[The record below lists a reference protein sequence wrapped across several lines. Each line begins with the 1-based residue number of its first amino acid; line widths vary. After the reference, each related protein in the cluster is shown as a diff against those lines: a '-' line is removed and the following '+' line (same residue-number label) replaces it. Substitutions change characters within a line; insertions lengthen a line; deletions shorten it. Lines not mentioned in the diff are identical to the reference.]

1 MGGDGAGWY
10 WQLGTNRR
18 SGIKNVRDTLD
29 SAMAQL
35 KKPKQVAQ
43 DVAQSS
49 SMRQNPTPRTDE
61 ATYPAD
67 CLGKTLVVNR
77 DCAAALETEL
87 AQLRAELADQASRFH
102 DEIAHRQEVVRANKA
117 LDLKELAQLR
127 AAMKEASK

>member
-1 MGGDGAGWY
+1 MSTDKERLDFWNSSFLEIGYSAKMGGDGAGWY

-87 AQLRAELADQASRFH
+87 AQLRA
-102 DEIAHRQEVVRANKA
+102 
-117 LDLKELAQLR
+117 
-127 AAMKEASK
+127 AMKEASK